1 MRALTN
7 VIQVRYIITDQSVIY
22 INERKLMSPRPN
34 VSDERKAQI
43 LNAAESV
50 FTKKGFDEARM
61 DDIAEKTGLS
71 KGTLYLYFKSK
82 DDLIIAI
89 LDRVFQREF
98 RQLENLKEG
107 ETSSSDAIW
116 KLTDLVTK
124 DIIDILRLIPILYG
138 FLALAFRNK
147 YVQRALKEYENRYL
161 NILIPI
167 IQQGIDSG
175 EFRQVDASEVAIAAF
190 AIIEGTLLLWV
201 YDKSII
207 DPERHIRSGMKLL
220 LEGVLTRT

>member
-1 MRALTN
+1 
-7 VIQVRYIITDQSVIY
+7 
-22 INERKLMSPRPN
+22 MSPRPN

-43 LNAAESV
+43 LSAAESV

-89 LDRVFQREF
+89 LDRIFQREF
-98 RQLENLKEG
+98 RQLENLKEA

-124 DIIDILRLIPILYG
+124 DIIDVLRLIPILYG

-167 IQQGIDSG
+167 VQQGVDSG
-175 EFRQVDASEVAIAAF
+175 EFRQVNASEVAIAAF

-220 LEGVLTRT
+220 LEGVQTRT